1 VDKYVVTGGKIPGR
15 LGCRLVD
22 CGLIT
27 DEQLEHALI
36 QQLRTHELLGQ
47 ILIDYGYLHGDALLV
62 FTQPLADEKNSAPEG
77 ELLSFAAENVDLNLL
92 KLVPENEDDPVPEE
106 DGNALYVYCRPVD

>member
-1 VDKYVVTGGKIPGR
+1 MVSSKIPGR

-36 QQLRTHELLGQ
+36 EQIRSHDLLGQ
-47 ILIDYGYLHGDALLV
+47 ILIDLGYLHGDALLV
-62 FTQPLADEKNSAPEG
+62 FTQPDEKTAAPEG
-77 ELLSFAAENVDLNLL
+77 ELLSFVAENVDLNLL
-92 KLVPENEDDPVPEE
+92 KLVPDNKENEDDPAPEE